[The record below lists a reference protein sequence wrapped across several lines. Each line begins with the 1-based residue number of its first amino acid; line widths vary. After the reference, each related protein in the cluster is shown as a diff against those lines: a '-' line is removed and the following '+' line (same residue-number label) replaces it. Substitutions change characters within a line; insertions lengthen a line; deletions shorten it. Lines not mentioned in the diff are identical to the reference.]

1 MEIVDGVPV
10 FFDSSPYEKTAKL
23 SKDLTKRHRYA
34 LKKLTNLKRDMD
46 TFQLNKPL
54 TDVLNDIN
62 YSSRAFSEH
71 RSKQNTP
78 HLYKIKTATSYV
90 QDDSNRPRSEH
101 CQRMKEG
108 TSLLSQKNANLSTRS
123 KDMLMNLRQKKM
135 KQVELRNKMQDTR
148 LFKENSYKIQMDVS
162 KTTDHSINFRRM
174 SESVDK
180 QIRNEKEKILI
191 LNDQLTDMQH
201 SRDEEVS
208 KCEEL
213 DRSNVETN
221 KRILEKRRLKK
232 DLEDQLK
239 EQEAVLKHLSLKID
253 DLVLKEQECL
263 NIIKRFERE
272 ASHSIT
278 SPTPQNQ
285 K

>member
-1 MEIVDGVPV
+1 MEILDGVPV
-10 FFDSSPYEKTAKL
+10 FVDGSPYEKTAKL

-34 LKKLTNLKRDMD
+34 LKKLTNMKRDLD
-46 TFQLNKPL
+46 TFQLKKPL
-54 TDVLNDIN
+54 TDILNDIN
-62 YSSRAFSEH
+62 YSSRAFSEN

-78 HLYKIKTATSYV
+78 HIYKIKTATSYV
-90 QDDSNRPRSEH
+90 QDDNNRPKSEH
-101 CQRMKEG
+101 RQRMKEG

-123 KDMLMNLRQKKM
+123 KEMLMSLRLEKM
-135 KQVELRNKMQDTR
+135 KQVELRNKMQDTQ

-162 KTTDHSINFRRM
+162 KTTDHRINYRRM

-191 LNDQLTDMQH
+191 LNDQLKGIQD
-201 SRDEEVS
+201 SREEEIS
-208 KCEEL
+208 KYEEL
-213 DRSNVETN
+213 EQHNLETN
-221 KRILEKRRLKK
+221 KRILEKRRQKK

-253 DLVLKEQECL
+253 DLVFKEQECL
-263 NIIKRFERE
+263 TIIKRFERE

-278 SPTPQNQ
+278 NPTPH

>member
-108 TSLLSQKNANLSTRS
+108 TSLLSQKNANLSTKS
-123 KDMLMNLRQKKM
+123 KEMHLNLRQKKM
-135 KQVELRNKMQDTR
+135 RQVELRNKLQDTR
-148 LFKENSYKIQMDVS
+148 LFNENSYKIQMDVS
-162 KTTDHSINFRRM
+162 KTADHRINYRRI

-180 QIRNEKEKILI
+180 QICNEKEKILI
-191 LNDQLTDMQH
+191 LNDQLREMQV
-201 SRDEEVS
+201 SRDEEEK

-213 DRSNVETN
+213 ERQNVETN
-221 KRILEKRRLKK
+221 KRVLEKRRLKRE
-232 DLEDQLK
+232 LEEQLK

-253 DLVLKEQECL
+253 DLVFKEQECL
-263 NIIKRFERE
+263 LIIKRFERE

-278 SPTPQNQ
+278 GPPLQ